1 MKVKDVFTQATVIIH
16 TAAIVDI
23 NHPSAVKMHDV
34 NVQGTE
40 NIIQAC
46 LECNVGKMVYTSTAD
61 VVLGWLDNNN
71 INEEM
76 PLPGEKISD
85 YLFSQYAFTKMQAE
99 KKVLQANGSLTANG
113 TFLVTCSLRSLV
125 MYGEGDKVFLPN
137 VIDSAKKQFGYLPR
151 MGDGKA
157 KLNLC
162 YVGNSAW
169 AHVLAVDV
177 LSKTPKKIAGK
188 SFFIGDNTPESN
200 FFDFVEPYLS
210 ATGCDLLNISIP
222 FVVIFYIAF
231 ILECIVWVLHP
242 ICNLSLAVTRS
253 SVVTVCKGVTVSWR
267 VAKKQLGY
275 EPMFS
280 YEQSKN
286 NTLRYLIEKYV
297 T

>member
-1 MKVKDVFTQATVIIH
+1 MKVKDVFTQATVVIH

-23 NHPSAVKMHDV
+23 SHPSEMKMHDV
-34 NVQGTE
+34 NVRGTE

-46 LECNVGKMVYTSTAD
+46 LECNVGRIVYTSTAD
-61 VVLGWLDNNN
+61 VALGWLDNNN
-71 INEEM
+71 INEET
-76 PLPGEKISD
+76 PLPGEKVSD
-85 YLFSQYAFTKMQAE
+85 YLFSQYAFTKMKAE

-113 TFLVTCSLRSLV
+113 THLVTCSLRSLV
-125 MYGEGDKVFLPN
+125 MYGEGDTAFLPN
-137 VIDSAKKQFGYLPR
+137 VIDSAKKQLGYLPR

-157 KLNLC
+157 KFNSC

-177 LSKTPKKIAGK
+177 LRKNTKEIAGK
-188 SFFIGDNTPESN
+188 AFFIGDNTPESN
-200 FFDFVEPYLS
+200 FFDFVEPYLA
-210 ATGCDLLNISIP
+210 ATGCDLLNVSIP

-231 ILECIVWVLHP
+231 ILECVVWVLRP
-242 ICNLSLAVTRS
+242 ICNLSLAITRS

-267 VAKKQLGY
+267 VAKKQLSY
-275 EPMFS
+275 EPIFS